1 MLIREKDDNI
11 VIKTKDDKMT
21 LYLKR
26 ILQRYFEVEENYSRE
41 TREAIIIQ
49 AFTRLKEA
57 LNAESNSK
65 IQIINI
71 NEKTGAI
78 GLDITDLNGEWAF
91 KKNTAFNKDF
101 CDNGEETEN
110 TIVMGNDY
118 RLADERIPLGHI
130 HEIADIADLQD
141 LLDQC
146 EVINNTHVH
155 KNKDVLDIIKYVGSR
170 TELDL
175 KLLEEL
181 SGTAEQYI
189 IHFEEQDSYV
199 FNVVK
204 RYINQFDKLTDNLSK
219 RITYIKSKLDEW
231 TELDEVITYANTRNV
246 ELKNELGHLYHNYL
260 SKSEYAILK
269 EVLESVPYIQLEED
283 YEPTQS
289 FKIIYKKDGE
299 EERTKFI
306 LESEETINISG
317 TELANVYGHNLNNA
331 NMEVFLN
338 YKDSNNEDCR
348 ENLPFMMN
356 INDNVNDTL
365 NMTYITTS
373 GNKLKILANRMLEL
387 PYEFNSDRKLHFSY
401 FVGSTNPEITDEYSN
416 SISIGYKSVD
426 YETSSISFNDIV
438 DYTPTES
445 MSVTFNNYN
454 INLSYTTTYIDSI
467 ADPWD
472 NWVAL
477 SITNNNGAPLNY
489 GARLIKRFYL
499 NGEPTT
505 DWEFVDIG
513 LFDNYQDGVNAPY
526 TWYEYTPVQ
535 TDPIVAIKGRCTNY
549 VDTQTNTEETYEVIT
564 KYGYE
569 GIEEVGYKFQIFSS
583 ISELEGFTDD
593 QLEDVTYGSFQE
605 APELKINI
613 YDHNLDRHD
622 IKIGILPVENLTQNT
637 ETTVNKYCKVKYTK
651 LNDRER
657 RYIINIKRPFDE
669 GIYFESLGNDFTVED
684 FNEYMTKNN
693 FKLAKDLDYVK
704 IIYSPDKSNEYG
716 GKLIENNNKLSI
728 INEDGTISPLIESD
742 YTDEDIQ
749 GITIQ
754 DFIGYYPLSKLDDI
768 LDSASIHYQMFNVPG
783 KGENG

>member
-146 EVINNTHVH
+146 EVINNAHVH

>member
-101 CDNGEETEN
+101 CDNGEEIEN

-146 EVINNTHVH
+146 EVINNAHVH

-260 SKSEYAILK
+260 NNSEYAILK
-269 EVLESVPYIQLEED
+269 EVLESVPYVQLEED

-289 FKIIYKKDGE
+289 FKIIYEGE
-299 EERTKFI
+299 SSSEIKITQFI

-338 YKDSNNEDCR
+338 YKGSNNEDCR
-348 ENLPFMMN
+348 ENLPFIMN
-356 INDNVNDTL
+356 INDNINDTL

-373 GNKLKILANRMLEL
+373 GNKLKILTNRMLEL
-387 PYEFNSDRKLHFSY
+387 PYEFKVNRNLY
-401 FVGSTNPEITDEYSN
+401 FDYCIKSTNPEVLDAYSVN
-416 SISIGYKSVD
+416 LSINYKSTD
-426 YETSSISFNDIV
+426 YTTNNIYFDDIV
-438 DYTPTES
+438 DYTPIES
-445 MSVTFNNYN
+445 TSVVFNNYN
-454 INLSYTTTYIDSI
+454 INLSYTTTYIEEF
-467 ADPWD
+467 AGPWD

-477 SITNNNGAPLNY
+477 SITNNNGVPLNY
-489 GARLIKRFYL
+489 GVRLIRRFYL

-505 DWEFVDIG
+505 NWEFVDKG

-526 TWYEYTPVQ
+526 TWYEHTPIQ
-535 TDPIVAIKGRCTNY
+535 TDPVLAIKGKCTNY
-549 VDTQTNTEETYEVIT
+549 IDTQSNTEETYEVIT

-569 GIEEVGYKFQIFSS
+569 GIEEVGYKFQVFNS
-583 ISELEGFTDD
+583 ISELENFTDD

-605 APELKINI
+605 TPELKINI
-613 YDHNLDRHD
+613 YDHNINEDS
-622 IKIGILPVENLTQNT
+622 IKIGVIPIENLNQNV
-637 ETTVNKYCKVKYTK
+637 ETIVNKYCKINYTK
-651 LNDRER
+651 LNNKEK
-657 RYIINIKRPFDE
+657 RYIIKIKRPLNE
-669 GIYFESLGNDFTVED
+669 GIYFESLDNNFTVED

-704 IIYSPDKSNEYG
+704 IIYSPDKSNDDG
-716 GKLIENNNKLSI
+716 SKFISNNDQLGA
-728 INEDGTISPLIESD
+728 INEDGEISNLIDSEEG
-742 YTDEDIQ
+742 EDVELI
-749 GITIQ
+749 IQ
-754 DFIGYYPLSKLDDI
+754 DFIGYYPLSKLGDI
-768 LDSASIHYQMFNVPG
+768 LDNASIHYQMFNVPG

>member
-101 CDNGEETEN
+101 CDNGEETED

-130 HEIADIADLQD
+130 HEIADIADLQY

-146 EVINNTHVH
+146 EVINNAHVH

-269 EVLESVPYIQLEED
+269 EVLESVPYVQLEED

-356 INDNVNDTL
+356 IDDNINDTL

-416 SISIGYKSVD
+416 SVSVGYKSVD

-489 GARLIKRFYL
+489 GVRLIKRFYL

-669 GIYFESLGNDFTVED
+669 GIYFESLGNDFTVKD

-716 GKLIENNNKLSI
+716 GKLIESNNELSI

-754 DFIGYYPLSKLDDI
+754 DFIGYYPLSKLGDI